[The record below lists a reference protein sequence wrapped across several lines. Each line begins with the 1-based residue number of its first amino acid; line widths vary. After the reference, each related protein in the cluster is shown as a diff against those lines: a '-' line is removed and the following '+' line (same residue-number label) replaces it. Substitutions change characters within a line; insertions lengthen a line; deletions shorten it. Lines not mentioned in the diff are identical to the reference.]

1 MPELP
6 NPIISNKSSQ
16 TQTNLLTGR
25 RGERTLR
32 RTMEAIEEEE
42 EEEEEDD
49 QENGIQDNLFRP
61 LEQQMSLEHQYSQ
74 FIFKTSTYITL

>member
-25 RGERTLR
+25 QGERTLR

-42 EEEEEDD
+42 EDD
-49 QENGIQDNLFRP
+49 QENGIQDNPFRP